1 VGLGRLK
8 RQVASKHDS
17 RDYIERI
24 QSACKIQ
31 LDVARSAQVDII
43 EPEDDVTFLV
53 VDGKYTFVKQGD
65 SFIPYV
71 GSQAV
76 LDLLPSARI
85 DDGAIKYILK
95 GADVMRP
102 GIATYDEWG
111 DRDRLVV
118 VRDDAKGRGLAIGM
132 SLVESADMAK
142 MTKGICIKNLHHAG
156 DRVWDSY
163 KKI

>member
-1 VGLGRLK
+1 MK

-17 RDYIERI
+17 RDYIDRI
-24 QSACKIQ
+24 QSACRIQ
-31 LDVARSAQVDII
+31 LDVPRSAQVDII
-43 EPEDDVTFLV
+43 EPEDGATFLV
-53 VDGKYTFVKQGD
+53 VDGRYTFVKQGE
-65 SFIPYV
+65 SFVPYV

-102 GIATYDEWG
+102 GIVKYDEWG
-111 DRDRLVV
+111 EKDRLVV
-118 VRDDAKGRGLAIGM
+118 VRDDAKGRGLAVGL
-132 SLVESADMAK
+132 SLVGSSDMPTL
-142 MTKGICIKNLHHAG
+142 TKGMCIKNLHHAG
-156 DRVWDSY
+156 DRFWTSY